1 MSQHRDWDIK
11 GRVCIVTGGNAGLGR
26 ATATELARRGAQV
39 FLAGRSRERI
49 ESAVAEIKHATGNLR
64 VDGLMLDLASLGSI
78 QACADT
84 FQAKGLPLH
93 VLINNAGRS
102 GCGGLTHDGFE
113 LVFGTNHIGHF
124 LLTMQLIGR
133 MLESTPGRIINVTSL
148 SHRKLKSVDW
158 SIATRPTPT
167 DFTWPHPTYPV
178 SKLANI
184 LFTKELARRLAG
196 TGITTYVAH
205 PGVVATD
212 IWRVVPP
219 RLQPFLKLLKPLMAT
234 SEQGARTQIRCA
246 IAPELATETGLFYAA
261 EKVRAPSALAQDA
274 ELAAELWRLS
284 EDWCGYPSP
293 I

>member
-1 MSQHRDWDIK
+1 MIQYRDWDIRD
-11 GRVCIVTGGNAGLGR
+11 RVCIVTGGNAGLGR

-39 FLAGRSRERI
+39 FIAGRSRERT
-49 ESAVAEIKHATGNLR
+49 ESAVAEIKDATGNPR
-64 VDGLMLDLASLGSI
+64 VDRLALDLASFDSI
-78 QACADT
+78 HACADA
-84 FQAKGLPLH
+84 FLAKGLPLH

-124 LLTMQLIGR
+124 LFTMRLINR
-133 MLESTPGRIINVTSL
+133 MLESAPGRIINVTSL

-158 SIATRPTPT
+158 SIANRPTPT
-167 DFTWPHPTYPV
+167 SFTWPHPTYPV

-196 TGITTYVAH
+196 TGITTYSAH

-212 IWRVVPP
+212 IWRVVPS
-219 RLQPFLKLLKPLMAT
+219 RFQPVLRLLKPLMAT
-234 SEQGARTQIRCA
+234 SGQGARTQIRCA
-246 IAPELATETGLFYAA
+246 VAPELATETGLFYAD
-261 EKVRAPSALAQDA
+261 EKVRAPSALAQDTA
-274 ELAAELWRLS
+274 LGEELWRLS
-284 EDWCGYPSP
+284 LDWCGCRAP

>member
-1 MSQHRDWDIK
+1 MIQYRDWDIRD
-11 GRVCIVTGGNAGLGR
+11 RVCIVTGGNAGLGR

-39 FLAGRSRERI
+39 FLAGRSRERN
-49 ESAVAEIKHATGNLR
+49 ESAVAEIKVATGNPR
-64 VDGLMLDLASLGSI
+64 VDWLALDLASLESVH
-78 QACADT
+78 ACADS
-84 FQAKGLPLH
+84 FLAKGLPLH
-93 VLINNAGRS
+93 ILINNAGRS
-102 GCGGLTHDGFE
+102 GCGGLTDDGFE

-124 LLTMQLIGR
+124 LLTIRLINR
-133 MLESTPGRIINVTSL
+133 MLESAPGRIVNVTSL

-158 SIATRPTPT
+158 SIANRPTPT
-167 DFTWPHPTYPV
+167 TFTWPHPTYPV

-196 TGITTYVAH
+196 TGITTYAAH

-219 RLQPFLKLLKPLMAT
+219 RLQPVLKLLKPMMAT

-246 IAPELATETGLFYAA
+246 VAPELAKETGLFYSN
-261 EKVRAPSALAQDA
+261 EELRTPSALGQDA
-274 ELAAELWRLS
+274 ALAAELWRLS
-284 EDWCGYPSP
+284 EGWCGCRAP